1 MSGTSSPRRR
11 WAFTL
16 IELLTVVA
24 IISLLIS
31 ILVPSLSG
39 ARDAAKNAKTRSIMK
54 AAGEGLELFR
64 NENEQ
69 ELRGNNYPPSTP
81 GDDPTESGNNNS
93 PGNEELCGAQWLVR
107 YLLGKDLNGYVAR
120 RNVPVGAI
128 GTTPGFEQEG
138 WYDPNSALP
147 RSGPYL
153 PLNSAMLKSPKQ
165 LPGAPASADG
175 DSPRFKNPVII
186 DNWDMPIL
194 YYAANT
200 MYGQNPNANMT
211 TYPGANPDKGIYA
224 YVDNAFFTGLCTESG
239 CAADYPPWLFRGDEH
254 KLFYPGAWTSSPPAT
269 PAAWASQIAD
279 PAYRNSFPYIIMNKE
294 AYQSTGGASKGTVIP
309 YRRDSFLLLSPGKD
323 GRFGTDDDIWNFK

>member
-1 MSGTSSPRRR
+1 MSGTTSPRRR

-128 GTTPGFEQEG
+128 GTTPGF
-138 WYDPNSALP
+138 
-147 RSGPYL
+147 
-153 PLNSAMLKSPKQ
+153 
-165 LPGAPASADG
+165 
-175 DSPRFKNPVII
+175 
-186 DNWDMPIL
+186 
-194 YYAANT
+194 
-200 MYGQNPNANMT
+200 
-211 TYPGANPDKGIYA
+211 
-224 YVDNAFFTGLCTESG
+224 
-239 CAADYPPWLFRGDEH
+239 
-254 KLFYPGAWTSSPPAT
+254 
-269 PAAWASQIAD
+269 
-279 PAYRNSFPYIIMNKE
+279 
-294 AYQSTGGASKGTVIP
+294 
-309 YRRDSFLLLSPGKD
+309 
-323 GRFGTDDDIWNFK
+323 